1 MDQILKKRI
10 TAVWAA
16 FLILAAAGLGLWP
29 GMTARAESSDRDY
42 DDSYFDD
49 AVFVGDSISVKLKQ
63 YVTRRREKGEAL
75 LGEAQFLAVG
85 GLGSFNVQ
93 LPITPDSLH
102 PEFEGEKMYLE
113 DSVAATGAKKMYIMF
128 GMNDIVPYGID
139 GAIENLEELIDK
151 ILEKSPGLLVAVE
164 NVTPILTEKEQRN
177 LNNVYISEYNE
188 ALREFCE
195 RRDFPYLD
203 IASQLKDG
211 NGGLVR
217 RYCGDAEGLGM
228 HLSNE
233 GCIPWIEYLR
243 SHPLSDAVE
252 EEAVPAM
259 AEVSSED
266 STEEVSEEFEEI
278 DREEILFIDGEPVAE
293 EDSEEDQEA
302 SQEEPGA
309 PVPVE
314 GPAETLDI
322 AQEIHS
328 DIPEESGS
336 SIVKEMDS
344 VELYKQFAMD
354 VSNAPDKAKKPWKT
368 PLKGRL
374 LNEES

>member
-151 ILEKSPGLLVAVE
+151 ILEKSPGLLVAV
-164 NVTPILTEKEQRN
+164 
-177 LNNVYISEYNE
+177 
-188 ALREFCE
+188 
-195 RRDFPYLD
+195 
-203 IASQLKDG
+203 
-211 NGGLVR
+211 
-217 RYCGDAEGLGM
+217 
-228 HLSNE
+228 
-233 GCIPWIEYLR
+233 
-243 SHPLSDAVE
+243 
-252 EEAVPAM
+252 
-259 AEVSSED
+259 
-266 STEEVSEEFEEI
+266 
-278 DREEILFIDGEPVAE
+278 
-293 EDSEEDQEA
+293 
-302 SQEEPGA
+302 
-309 PVPVE
+309 
-314 GPAETLDI
+314 
-322 AQEIHS
+322 
-328 DIPEESGS
+328 
-336 SIVKEMDS
+336 
-344 VELYKQFAMD
+344 
-354 VSNAPDKAKKPWKT
+354 
-368 PLKGRL
+368 
-374 LNEES
+374 